1 MLVRNAIR
9 LRTKGVRAER
19 RKADSQKEML
29 KITAATSPDGIRIAQ
44 DLLLEYWNCFG
55 FDLSFQNFSVE
66 VAGLPGKYAPP
77 GGRIAL
83 AMVDNIAVGCIAF
96 RQVDKD
102 RCEAK
107 RLYVRSQFRGRG
119 IGQELLK
126 WLISEAQSAGYIE
139 MVGDTMPF
147 MADALAMY
155 GRFGF
160 REIGPYVAEPTP
172 GAIYLSLDL
181 VELPSN
187 LVASENA
194 EAAQ

>member
-1 MLVRNAIR
+1 M
-9 LRTKGVRAER
+9 RTSRQGVRAER
-19 RKADSQKEML
+19 RKADSQEKDLL
-29 KITAATSPDGIRIAQ
+29 KITAATSPDEIRIAQ
-44 DLLLEYWNCFG
+44 DLLLEYWDCFG
-55 FDLSFQNFSVE
+55 FDPSFQNFSIE
-66 VAGLPGKYAPP
+66 VSGLPGKYAPP

-83 AMVDNIAVGCIAF
+83 AMVDNRAVGCIAF
-96 RQVDKD
+96 RQVDKY

-107 RLYVRSQFRGRG
+107 RLYVRSQFRGLG
-119 IGQELLK
+119 IGWELLK
-126 WLISEAQSAGYIE
+126 WLISEAQNAGYIE

-155 GRFGF
+155 RRFGF
-160 REIGPYVAEPTP
+160 RQIGPYVAEPTP

-187 LVASENA
+187 LVASEDA